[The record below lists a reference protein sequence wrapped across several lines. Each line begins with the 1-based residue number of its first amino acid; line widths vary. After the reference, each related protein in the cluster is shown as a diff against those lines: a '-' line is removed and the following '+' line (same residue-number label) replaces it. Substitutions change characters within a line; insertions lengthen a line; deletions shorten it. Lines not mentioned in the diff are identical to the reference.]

1 MTDYVTEKS
10 PDVTSHISLTPE
22 ELLKVIRGYA
32 LQGATDS
39 SLVAVFDHLSPHT
52 PLINTNTKEYIYIK
66 TQIAKILAGER
77 DRSRDVTGEIREY
90 LNLIEGGI
98 FTLTD
103 CYNALDVK
111 DAKGKASI
119 RKAIERLCRQRL
131 LEKSGTKGGVYRKP
145 NSSYE
150 VIDLDGSVPDPL
162 NVELP
167 LRIDQLCNVYNG
179 MTILAEGEKSTG
191 KSAFGIETAWLNRKL
206 FPGKVRYMQNGELN
220 KQMLTIRLML
230 RPQETYPIK
239 KFSES
244 IEFITRHRD
253 WWDIVNPEGLNI
265 IDYIEEHEKKYLIPD
280 YIARIQERLTT
291 GIALIILQRVP
302 GRDYGTGG
310 AEIRNKPSVI
320 VALKRQGKI
329 NSVHIEDIKSYNQQN
344 IGTLFGDEVTN
355 PRGLWREYNLIDG
368 WKFYAKGKWR
378 SPDDKK
384 EYDYFRGGKDEQ
396 FVHEN

>member
-1 MTDYVTEKS
+1 MELQ
-10 PDVTSHISLTPE
+10 PI
-22 ELLKVIRGYA
+22 ELLKIIKGYA
-32 LQGATDS
+32 LQGASDES
-39 SLVAVFDHLSPHT
+39 IVSLVEELSPHT
-52 PLINTNTKEYIYIK
+52 PLLKDKRYKDIYTSIL
-66 TQIAKILAGER
+66 KILAGER
-77 DRSRDVTGEIREY
+77 DRSRNVTQDLKEY
-90 LNLIEGGI
+90 IHTVDGTFSLNE
-98 FTLTD
+98 
-103 CYNALDVK
+103 CYGATATT
-111 DAKGKASI
+111 DAKEKGII
-119 RKAIERLCRQRL
+119 RKTLCVMCKNGE
-131 LEKSGTKGGVYRKP
+131 LEKSGAKTGIYRKP
-145 NSSYE
+145 NRDYE
-150 VIDLDGSVPDPL
+150 VIDLDGTVPDPL

-167 LRIDQLCNVYNG
+167 LRIDQFCNVYNG

-220 KQMLTIRLML
+220 KQMLTVRLML

-239 KFSES
+239 KFSEH

-320 VALKRQGKI
+320 VALKRQGKV
-329 NSVHIEDIKSYNQQN
+329 NSVHIEDIKSYNTQN
-344 IGTLFGDEVTN
+344 IGNLLGDEVTN
-355 PRGLWREYNLIDG
+355 PRGLWREYNLING

-396 FVHEN
+396 FVHED

>member
-1 MTDYVTEKS
+1 MELQ
-10 PDVTSHISLTPE
+10 PA
-22 ELLKVIRGYA
+22 ELLKIIKGYA
-32 LQGATDS
+32 LQGASDE
-39 SLVAVFDHLSPHT
+39 SLVSLVEELSPHT
-52 PLINTNTKEYIYIK
+52 PLLKDKRYKDIYTSIL
-66 TQIAKILAGER
+66 KILAGER
-77 DRSRDVTGEIREY
+77 DKSRNVTQDLKEY
-90 LNLIEGGI
+90 VNTVDGT
-98 FTLTD
+98 FTLNE
-103 CYNALDVK
+103 CYSAVGVSDTK
-111 DAKGKASI
+111 EKGVI
-119 RKAIERLCRQRL
+119 RKSLCL
-131 LEKSGTKGGVYRKP
+131 MCKNGDLEKAGAKSGIYRKP
-145 NSSYE
+145 NKSYE
-150 VIDLDGSVPDPL
+150 VIDLDGTVPDPL
-162 NVELP
+162 DIELP

-191 KSAFGIETAWLNRKL
+191 KSAFGIETAWLNRNL

-239 KFSES
+239 KFSER

-291 GIALIILQRVP
+291 GLALIILQRVP

-320 VALKRQGKI
+320 VALKRQGKT

-344 IGTLFGDEVTN
+344 IGTLFGDEVKN
-355 PRGLWREYNLIDG
+355 PRGLWREYNLKDG
-368 WKFYAKGKWR
+368 WKFFPKGNWR
-378 SPDDKK
+378 SPEDKK
-384 EYDYFRGGKDEQ
+384 EYDYFRGGNDGE
-396 FVHEN
+396 FVHED

>member
-1 MTDYVTEKS
+1 MEIFGAEMNN
-10 PDVTSHISLTPE
+10 PDAVNMEEILTII
-22 ELLKVIRGYA
+22 KAYA
-32 LQGATDS
+32 YQGA
-39 SLVAVFDHLSPHT
+39 DHVRLAELYGILLASRTHVKDLT
-52 PLINTNTKEYIYIK
+52 TKEKEEDKRIE
-66 TQIAKILAGER
+66 TKILSIISGKEEKNKNIT
-77 DRSRDVTGEIREY
+77 D
-90 LNLIEGGI
+90 NLRAYIDYTDGI
-98 FTLTD
+98 FSLQD
-103 CYNALDVK
+103 CYGAIGAVDVK
-111 DAKGKASI
+111 EKANI
-119 RKAIERLCRQRL
+119 RKALCVMCKGKEIEKIGTR
-131 LEKSGTKGGVYRKP
+131 SGIYRKP
-145 NSSYE
+145 NRDYE
-150 VIDLDGSVPDPL
+150 VIDLDGAVPDPL

>member
-1 MTDYVTEKS
+1 
-10 PDVTSHISLTPE
+10 
-22 ELLKVIRGYA
+22 
-32 LQGATDS
+32 
-39 SLVAVFDHLSPHT
+39 
-52 PLINTNTKEYIYIK
+52 
-66 TQIAKILAGER
+66 
-77 DRSRDVTGEIREY
+77 
-90 LNLIEGGI
+90 
-98 FTLTD
+98 
-103 CYNALDVK
+103 
-111 DAKGKASI
+111 
-119 RKAIERLCRQRL
+119 
-131 LEKSGTKGGVYRKP
+131 
-145 NSSYE
+145 
-150 VIDLDGSVPDPL
+150 
-162 NVELP
+162 
-167 LRIDQLCNVYNG
+167 